1 VTSTDQIRSS
11 DAGIERK
18 LRAEKKMCVAP
29 QPQSSQWLLDIGLKK
44 LELPA
49 PQLASAGG

>member
-18 LRAEKKMCVAP
+18 LRAEKKMWVAP
-29 QPQSSQWLLDIGLKK
+29 KHKAASWLLDIGLKK